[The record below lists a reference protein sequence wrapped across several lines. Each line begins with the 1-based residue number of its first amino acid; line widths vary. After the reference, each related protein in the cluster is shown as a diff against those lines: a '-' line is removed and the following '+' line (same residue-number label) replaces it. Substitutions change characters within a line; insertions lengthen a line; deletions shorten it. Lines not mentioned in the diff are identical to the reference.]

1 GPFIMP
7 HHELSGWCG
16 KHAGHGILD
25 AGSFDSC
32 YLLTAVGPAL
42 LLLAT
47 YVKVPYLIGSFAVL
61 TVAWAVILTLL
72 LLSMRWR
79 VQARLKPLAAGVAAL
94 YALLAYSAGQYAW
107 HGRGRTPFESRSAL
121 AVALGTFLGAAWFAS
136 AETRKFVDPAEDEAL
151 MESLLGDVEA
161 PVGAS
166 THWTLASKNRK
177 HSWVSL
183 LAIAAKYMWP
193 EDVWLQVRASVC
205 VLLVVAIRLL
215 NLAVPF
221 LYKKVVDEFAAFS
234 ARTHAQ
240 PPTHYTFWET
250 FYPYVAAYIVVYFFQ
265 GGAGG
270 GSVGIISN
278 LRSFLWIPIS
288 QNSYRRATLDIFT
301 HVLDMDLTFHLHRKT
316 GELLRIMD
324 RGTNSIQ
331 TMLSTVVFSIGP
343 SISDI
348 AAASIYIALSLKFWI
363 AIIVFVTLGGYIPVT
378 IYLTMW
384 RGKFRRE
391 LNRLDNAVRA
401 KAADALLNYETVKY
415 FGNEGFERATFARA
429 IDDFQVEDF
438 RLQASL
444 NLVNVAQSFMI
455 FAGLAAGLLVCTQ
468 GIADGSLSVGDA
480 VLFVTLMQQL
490 YAPLNFFG
498 TYYRVIQQSMIDM
511 ENMFELLAKQ
521 PSINDSPGATDLAV
535 TQHDVS
541 FKDVSFEYHAGTR
554 VLSNVSFAIPAGKTV
569 ALVGATGSGKS
580 TILRLLFRFYDP
592 SAGGIYVG
600 GKDISHVTQASLRA
614 VIGVVPQDTVL
625 FNDTVRYN
633 IAYARPDASQEDI
646 EAAASAACIDEVI
659 KTKFPMGYDT
669 VVGERGLR
677 LSGGEK
683 QRVAFARAILKNPAI
698 LVLDE
703 ATSSL
708 DGLTEARIQASLAAQ
723 RADRSVLIVAHRL
736 STVADADA
744 IVVLAE
750 GQVVER
756 GSHAQ
761 LLECGGLYARMWR
774 RQAEAAAHGEEEGG
788 APRSGPV
795 SASTSGEPLSALG
808 NGALPGPPAL

>member
-1 GPFIMP
+1 
-7 HHELSGWCG
+7 
-16 KHAGHGILD
+16 
-25 AGSFDSC
+25 
-32 YLLTAVGPAL
+32 
-42 LLLAT
+42 
-47 YVKVPYLIGSFAVL
+47 
-61 TVAWAVILTLL
+61 
-72 LLSMRWR
+72 
-79 VQARLKPLAAGVAAL
+79 
-94 YALLAYSAGQYAW
+94 
-107 HGRGRTPFESRSAL
+107 
-121 AVALGTFLGAAWFAS
+121 
-136 AETRKFVDPAEDEAL
+136 
-151 MESLLGDVEA
+151 
-161 PVGAS
+161 
-166 THWTLASKNRK
+166 
-177 HSWVSL
+177 
-183 LAIAAKYMWP
+183 
-193 EDVWLQVRASVC
+193 
-205 VLLVVAIRLL
+205 
-215 NLAVPF
+215 
-221 LYKKVVDEFAAFS
+221 
-234 ARTHAQ
+234 
-240 PPTHYTFWET
+240 
-250 FYPYVAAYIVVYFFQ
+250 
-265 GGAGG
+265 
-270 GSVGIISN
+270 
-278 LRSFLWIPIS
+278 
-288 QNSYRRATLDIFT
+288 
-301 HVLDMDLTFHLHRKT
+301 MDLTFHLHRKT

-343 SISDI
+343 SIFDI